1 MSGRVWMAR
10 AVVGA
15 VFAVNVGCALSFLL
29 RPGAYAPAFEVSG
42 VPGRV
47 FVQGL
52 GILFLMWNATFPPV
66 ILHPDRQRLLFR
78 IVLAQQLIGL
88 VGEAWV
94 WLSLPAGHEALRAAG
109 FRFIAF
115 DGGGL
120 LALAAAYVL
129 SRTGNRGAAI

>member
-1 MSGRVWMAR
+1 
-10 AVVGA
+10 
-15 VFAVNVGCALSFLL
+15 
-29 RPGAYAPAFEVSG
+29 VSG

-52 GILFLMWNATFPPV
+52 GILFLMWNATYPPV

-120 LALAAAYVL
+120 LALAAAYAL
-129 SRTGNRGAAI
+129 SRTRNRGAAI